1 MSRTVNMV
9 LLVTALALVGCFSSV
24 VNSPDGRSAFLL
36 RCVQM
41 KSCYEEAKAQCRQVQ
56 VGDNPLRAKTG
67 QFQVWDGEFEKHKQR
82 FVWTY
87 DLLEGTGTWVDP
99 PSYSV
104 VVKDDPDA
112 KEPTEGQLLVATC
125 VE

>member
-1 MSRTVNMV
+1 
-9 LLVTALALVGCFSSV
+9 
-24 VNSPDGRSAFLL
+24 
-36 RCVQM
+36 M
-41 KSCYEEAKAQCRQVQ
+41 KSCYEEAKVKCRRRQAREDPL
-56 VGDNPLRAKTG
+56 GDKNG
-67 QFQVWDGEFEKHKQR
+67 QFQVWSGEFEQHKQQ

-87 DLLEGTGTWVDP
+87 DLVAGTGTWVDP

-112 KEPTEGQLLVATC
+112 KKPREDQLLVAHC